1 MNQQQIRYYKETN
14 NLKDQMVEI
23 TQVEQKKN
31 LNEDSLI
38 DPWDNIK
45 CTAIHFTG
53 ASEGEER
60 EKRGEEERNLFKN
73 NNS

>member
-1 MNQQQIRYYKETN
+1 
-14 NLKDQMVEI
+14 MVEI

-60 EKRGEEERNLFKN
+60 EKRG
-73 NNS
+73 